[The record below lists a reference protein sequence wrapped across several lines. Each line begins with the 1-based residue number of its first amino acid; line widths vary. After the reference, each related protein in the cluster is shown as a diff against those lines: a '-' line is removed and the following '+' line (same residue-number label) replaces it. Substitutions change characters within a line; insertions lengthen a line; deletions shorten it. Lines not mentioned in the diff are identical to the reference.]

1 MLCGSIAPTVKGRNF
16 MQNKDNRYRYN
27 SDLPRP
33 SSYNKRKQTGQPLD
47 KNSDNEQ
54 TQYIGN
60 MDSFSDTAEIPY
72 YEDSRQ
78 TETDNMYR
86 PQSAGNR
93 NNMRN
98 SYYGRP
104 QSTARNNYNNHPNH
118 NNSSQAHQR
127 SNGRVY
133 RNETPHHQERRNTV
147 PQNHQKQMRSEY
159 EHHPRTAPTE
169 HERRPRPVAQENKY
183 RQRTLPDDES
193 RKNTQIKKKRPP
205 QQPPVQYKKKRKK
218 KRRFG
223 LVSRIILSIVT
234 LVVVI
239 FAIYSAV
246 SLALIK
252 KIHYV
257 ESNITSYSGLLDES
271 YVKNVLLIGT
281 DGRTVSDRGRSDTMI
296 LLSINSKT
304 DEIFL
309 TSLMRDSYVDISG
322 YGWNKLNAAYSFG
335 GPELL
340 IDTIQRNFDVK
351 VTDYIAVNFNAFA
364 AVVDAVDG
372 VEINVSDS
380 EAEAI
385 NQILHDE
392 VNELMGDA
400 IDSDYLSSGGKY
412 KLNGKQALSYARI
425 RYVGNADFERTERQR
440 EVLSKIA
447 DNMKTFN
454 PKKLTGVMKAALP
467 EMTTNMK
474 TRELYL
480 LSLRLPFLLRYD
492 IEQLR
497 VPADDTWTGN
507 NVYIGDD
514 LSSVLEVDFNANI
527 DMLKQKVFTD
537 KK

>member
-1 MLCGSIAPTVKGRNF
+1 MKVGFIGLGIMGKPMCRNL
-16 MQNKDNRYRYN
+16 MKAGYEAVVYNR
-27 SDLPRP
+27 SKASVEEL
-33 SSYNKRKQTGQPLD
+33 
-47 KNSDNEQ
+47 
-54 TQYIGN
+54 
-60 MDSFSDTAEIPY
+60 TAEGAQAAGSPAEVAENCQVIITMLPNSPQVR
-72 YEDSRQ
+72 EVCLGENGIASAAKEG
-78 TETDNMYR
+78 TE
-86 PQSAGNR
+86 
-93 NNMRN
+93 
-98 SYYGRP
+98 
-104 QSTARNNYNNHPNH
+104 
-118 NNSSQAHQR
+118 
-127 SNGRVY
+127 
-133 RNETPHHQERRNTV
+133 
-147 PQNHQKQMRSEY
+147 
-159 EHHPRTAPTE
+159 
-169 HERRPRPVAQENKY
+169 
-183 RQRTLPDDES
+183 
-193 RKNTQIKKKRPP
+193 KN
-205 QQPPVQYKKKRKK
+205 KKKRKK

-281 DGRTVSDRGRSDTMI
+281 DGRTASDRGRSDTMI

>member
-1 MLCGSIAPTVKGRNF
+1 
-16 MQNKDNRYRYN
+16 
-27 SDLPRP
+27 
-33 SSYNKRKQTGQPLD
+33 
-47 KNSDNEQ
+47 
-54 TQYIGN
+54 
-60 MDSFSDTAEIPY
+60 
-72 YEDSRQ
+72 
-78 TETDNMYR
+78 
-86 PQSAGNR
+86 
-93 NNMRN
+93 MRN

-133 RNETPHHQERRNTV
+133 RKETPHHQERRNTV

-169 HERRPRPVAQENKY
+169 HERRPRPVAQEKKY

-193 RKNTQIKKKRPP
+193 RKNTQTKKKRPP

-281 DGRTVSDRGRSDTMI
+281 DGRTASDRGRSDTMI

-309 TSLMRDSYVDISG
+309 TSL
-322 YGWNKLNAAYSFG
+322 
-335 GPELL
+335 
-340 IDTIQRNFDVK
+340 QRNFDVK

-392 VNELMGDA
+392 VIELMGDA

-480 LSLRLPFLLRYD
+480 LSLRLTFLLRYD

>member
-1 MLCGSIAPTVKGRNF
+1 
-16 MQNKDNRYRYN
+16 
-27 SDLPRP
+27 
-33 SSYNKRKQTGQPLD
+33 
-47 KNSDNEQ
+47 
-54 TQYIGN
+54 
-60 MDSFSDTAEIPY
+60 
-72 YEDSRQ
+72 
-78 TETDNMYR
+78 
-86 PQSAGNR
+86 
-93 NNMRN
+93 
-98 SYYGRP
+98 
-104 QSTARNNYNNHPNH
+104 
-118 NNSSQAHQR
+118 
-127 SNGRVY
+127 
-133 RNETPHHQERRNTV
+133 
-147 PQNHQKQMRSEY
+147 MRSEY

-193 RKNTQIKKKRPP
+193 RKNTQTKKKRPP

-281 DGRTVSDRGRSDTMI
+281 DGRTASDRGRSDTMI

-440 EVLSKIA
+440 EVLSKL
-447 DNMKTFN
+447 
-454 PKKLTGVMKAALP
+454 LT
-467 EMTTNMK
+467 
-474 TRELYL
+474 
-480 LSLRLPFLLRYD
+480 
-492 IEQLR
+492 I
-497 VPADDTWTGN
+497 
-507 NVYIGDD
+507 
-514 LSSVLEVDFNANI
+514 
-527 DMLKQKVFTD
+527 
-537 KK
+537 